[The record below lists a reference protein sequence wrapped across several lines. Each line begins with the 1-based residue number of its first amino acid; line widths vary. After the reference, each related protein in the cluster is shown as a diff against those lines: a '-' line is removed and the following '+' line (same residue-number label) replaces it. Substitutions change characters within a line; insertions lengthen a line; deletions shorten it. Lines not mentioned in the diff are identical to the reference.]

1 MGVFLSITY
10 ESRYA
15 GDFENNVKQNK
26 VLDYIID
33 NLNNMIWQEE
43 ICAKLREVEKQSDAL
58 FIILR

>member
-26 VLDYIID
+26 VLDYSSF
-33 NLNNMIWQEE
+33 
-43 ICAKLREVEKQSDAL
+43 AS
-58 FIILR
+58 

>member
-1 MGVFLSITY
+1 MNYNMGVFLSITY

-43 ICAKLREVEKQSDAL
+43 ICTKLREVEK
-58 FIILR
+58 